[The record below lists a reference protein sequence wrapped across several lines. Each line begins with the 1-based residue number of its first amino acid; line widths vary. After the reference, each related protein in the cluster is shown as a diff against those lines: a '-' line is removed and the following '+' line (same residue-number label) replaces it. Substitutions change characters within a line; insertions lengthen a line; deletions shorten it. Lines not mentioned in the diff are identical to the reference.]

1 MGESVGRA
9 IGGAV
14 VGYLV
19 LFVTIFALMSA
30 TWFALG
36 AAGAFEPGVWNLSAT
51 WIATALAVAAFGGWL
66 AGKTANAVGGSPLAG
81 RICAGLAL
89 ALNLVLSLP
98 VLTGKVP
105 PGALPRP
112 DQLPMFEAMGHA
124 VAPPWTAI
132 VQPLLNAAFA
142 LLGSRRKA

>member
-66 AGKTANAVGGSPLAG
+66 AGK
-81 RICAGLAL
+81 
-89 ALNLVLSLP
+89 
-98 VLTGKVP
+98 VP
-105 PGALPRP
+105 QGALPRP

-142 LLGSRRKA
+142 LLASRRKA